1 MGRAPAPRIPMTPD
15 STLPHVLVVEDDAM
29 VLATLKVTLE
39 CEHFRVDACSNPL
52 QALKLVENQDFSV
65 IISDHRMP
73 EMMGLDF
80 LAECRRIR
88 PNSSRILLT
97 AVLNPSSAVEAIAR
111 GDVYRF
117 ISKPWLRN
125 ELIVAIRDAVERHR
139 LITENADIRA
149 KVDRLEKEL
158 SALGLASLAPAGR
171 SFPSE

>member
-1 MGRAPAPRIPMTPD
+1 
-15 STLPHVLVVEDDAM
+15 M

-39 CEHFRVDACSNPL
+39 CEHFQVEACANPL
-52 QALKLVENQDFSV
+52 QALTLVANHDFSV

-97 AVLNPSSAVEAIAR
+97 AVLNPLNVMDAISR

-117 ISKPWLRN
+117 LAKPWLRN

-139 LITENADIRA
+139 LVTENSELRA
-149 KVDRLEKEL
+149 IVDRLEKEL
-158 SALGLASLAPAGR
+158 AALASETCVQLERSIPA
-171 SFPSE
+171 E